1 LTPTRL
7 TGVNIAFSRQRFA
20 NDAAVAQHDGAV
32 GNRQSGTG
40 ALLRKQDGRSRLRRD
55 VQPRSRWT

>member
-1 LTPTRL
+1 
-7 TGVNIAFSRQRFA
+7 VNIAFSRQRFA
-20 NDAAVAQHDGAV
+20 NDAALAQHDGAV